1 MIKLVAVDLDGTFLN
16 SKRHVSLENKE
27 MIDKIQNMG
36 IRFVTNSGRTYEGVR
51 HVLDD
56 TNIQC
61 ESICMNGAS
70 VYNKEGKLIK
80 ACYMKKEDVMDIISY
95 VDMKEFFVEFN
106 TNAGTCIAIK
116 KEEAESFLR
125 GWISL
130 YNSGDISAIE
140 EEEIYQ
146 DIMRLRKSFIYISN
160 VSEIFDRGYQ
170 VFKIAISHKDT
181 NKISELREK
190 LSLNSNLS
198 VSASFHTN
206 IEITDKRADKGI
218 ALEQY
223 AKEHGIK
230 MEEVMCFGDSLN
242 DYSMLKREFGYT
254 VAMENAIEPIKEV
267 AKFHTLT
274 NDESGVA
281 KFIQKI
287 VFDE

>member
-16 SKRHVSLENKE
+16 SKRHVSIDNKE
-27 MIDKIQNMG
+27 MIDKIQGMG
-36 IRFVTNSGRTYEGVR
+36 IHFVTNSGRTYEGVR
-51 HVLDD
+51 HVLDE

-80 ACYMKKEDVMDIISY
+80 ACYMRKEDVMDIISSL
-95 VDMKEFFVEFN
+95 DMKEFFVEFN
-106 TNAGTCIAIK
+106 TDAGTCIAIK
-116 KEEAESFLR
+116 KEQAEVFLR
-125 GWISL
+125 EWISL

-146 DIMRLRKSFIYISN
+146 DMIRLRNNFIYISDA
-160 VSEIFDRGYQ
+160 SEIFNRGYQ

-181 NKISELREK
+181 KKISELREK
-190 LSLNSNLS
+190 LSLNSNIS

-206 IEITDKRADKGI
+206 IEITDKSADKGI

-223 AKEHGIK
+223 AKDHGIK

-242 DYSMLKREFGYT
+242 DYSMLKRDFGYT
-254 VAMENAIEPIKEV
+254 VAMENAIEPIKKV

-274 NDESGVA
+274 NDENGVA
-281 KFIQKI
+281 TFIEDI
-287 VFDE
+287 VFKV